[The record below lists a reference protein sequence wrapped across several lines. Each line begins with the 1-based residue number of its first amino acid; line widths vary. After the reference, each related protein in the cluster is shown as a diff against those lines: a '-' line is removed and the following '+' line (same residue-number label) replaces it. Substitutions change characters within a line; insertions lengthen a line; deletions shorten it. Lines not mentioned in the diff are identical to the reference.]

1 MRLLLD
7 KVGIELDGKI
17 VYHKEHGELLEGF
30 RRVVKLNGRVN
41 YMDEAGT
48 ELCSNDY
55 EDGRD
60 FHLGFARVKQNGLWG
75 FINLKGEEVCK
86 CQFKMLRDF
95 YCHHAVGYKEDG
107 WHLIG
112 EDGAI
117 LNEEGYDEVWYWGN
131 GLVKVM
137 KDEKYGIM
145 DRNGVLIA
153 ECVYDRITSTERAV
167 LNGKPVRVEFI
178 KAAS

>member
-7 KVGIELDGKI
+7 KVGIELDGRI
-17 VYHKEHGELLEGF
+17 IYHKEHGAVLEGF
-30 RRVVKLNGRVN
+30 RRVVKLNTRVN
-41 YMDEAGT
+41 YIDGDGK

-60 FHLGFARVKQNGLWG
+60 FHLGFARVMQNGLWG
-75 FINLKGEEVCK
+75 FINRKGEEFCK

-95 YCHHAVGYKEDG
+95 FCHHAVGCDENG

-112 EDGAI
+112 EDGTI
-117 LNEEGYDEVWYWGN
+117 LNEEGYDQVWYWGN
-131 GLVKVM
+131 GFVKVM
-137 KDEKYGIM
+137 KDGKYGLI

-153 ECVYDRITSTERAV
+153 KCVYDRIDSTTRAI
-167 LNGKPVRVEFI
+167 LNGEPAKVEFI
-178 KAAS
+178 KTAS